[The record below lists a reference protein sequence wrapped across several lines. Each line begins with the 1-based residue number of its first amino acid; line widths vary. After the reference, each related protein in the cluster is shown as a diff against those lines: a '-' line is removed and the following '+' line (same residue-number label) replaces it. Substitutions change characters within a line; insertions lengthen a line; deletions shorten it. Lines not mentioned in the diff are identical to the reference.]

1 MRLFIFYIL
10 ILFSLSV
17 GAHAQQPV
25 ENSQSNPS
33 VEMADSLRSE
43 GKIYVVVLVVA
54 ILFTFFLGYLVVADR
69 QLKKVEKEVENLK
82 STEKKE

>member
-1 MRLFIFYIL
+1 MRKFIFCIL
-10 ILFSLSV
+10 TLLLLNFS
-17 GAHAQQPV
+17 AIAQGPT
-25 ENSQSNPS
+25 NDTQSTPTT
-33 VEMADSLRSE
+33 EMADALRAE

-82 STEKKE
+82 NKR